1 MAFDVSA
8 LTDYVEQNE
17 TELITRSLF
26 LSKTSDLIR
35 AQGNVMTGVKNAET
49 INELSTDAIFQDG
62 SGCTR
67 VSSGTTSLTQ
77 RTVTVGKIAVVEDIC
92 VDDLE
97 KKYLSKKLAIGSGLQ
112 QIPFEKEYTDLKSGI
127 ISEELE
133 TAIWQGDTTSGNANL
148 KRFDGFIKLIDA
160 AGTAILANTSTYVT
174 GGQVTVAGGGITSN
188 NIRAIVSA
196 MWKSLPARV
205 TGKSDIRIFC
215 GWDFFNLFMDSY
227 TEKNL
232 FNFAPSGSE
241 VKAENG
247 EVVIPGT
254 VYKLT
259 AVHGLDGTNRVYAL
273 RTSNMWAGTD
283 LEDEWEKWTIMP
295 DQFKDYLRF
304 KARFKYG
311 VNVAYPDEISTF
323 KLVP

>member
-17 TELITRSLF
+17 SDLITRSLF

-35 AQGNVMTGVKNAET
+35 SQGNVMTGVKNAET
-49 INELSTDAIFQDG
+49 INELATDAIFQDG
-62 SGCTR
+62 SGCSRT
-67 VSSGTTSLTQ
+67 SSGTTSLTQ

-97 KKYLSKKLAIGSGLQ
+97 KKYLSKKLAKGSGLQ
-112 QIPFEKEYTDLKSGI
+112 DIPFEKEYTDLKTGTI
-127 ISEELE
+127 AEQLE
-133 TAIWQGDTTSGNANL
+133 TAIWQGDTASSNTNL
-148 KRFDGFIKLIDA
+148 KRFDGFIKLIDN
-160 AGTAILANTSTYVT
+160 AGSAVLANTAAFVV
-174 GGQVTVAGGGITSN
+174 GGQVTISGGGITASN
-188 NIRAIVSA
+188 VRAIVSA

-205 TGKSDIRIFC
+205 TGKGDIRVFC
-215 GWDFFNLFMDSY
+215 GWDIFNLYIDSY

-232 FNFAPSGSE
+232 FNFAPTGSE

-247 EVVIPGT
+247 EVTIPGT
-254 VYKLT
+254 TYKLT
-259 AVHGLDGTNRVYAL
+259 AVHGLDGTNRLYAL
-273 RTSNMWAGTD
+273 RMSNMYAGTD

-323 KLVP
+323 KLVA

>member
-8 LTDYVEQNE
+8 LTDYVEQNA
-17 TELITRSLF
+17 TALITRSLF
-26 LSKTSDLIR
+26 TSKTSDLIR
-35 AQGNVMTGVKNAET
+35 TQGNVMTGVKNAET
-49 INELSTDAIFQDG
+49 INELSTDAVFQDG

-67 VSSGTTSLTQ
+67 TSSGTTSLTQ

-97 KKYLSKKLAIGSGLQ
+97 KKYLSKTLAKGSQLQ
-112 QIPFEKEYTDLKSGI
+112 DIPFEKEYTDLKAGI
-127 ISEELE
+127 IAEELE
-133 TAIWQGDTTSGNANL
+133 TAIWQGDTASGNANL
-148 KRFDGFIKLIDA
+148 KRFDGFIKLIDN
-160 AGTAILANTSTYVT
+160 AGTAVLANTAALVT
-174 GGQVTVAGGGITSN
+174 GGQVTISGGGITGTN
-188 NIRAIVSA
+188 ARAIVSA

-215 GWDFFNLFMDSY
+215 GWDFFNLWIDSY

-232 FNFAPSGSE
+232 FNFAPTGTE

-247 EVVIPGT
+247 EAKIPGT
-254 VYKLT
+254 TYVLT
-259 AVHGLDGTNRVYAL
+259 AVHGLDGTNRLYAL
-273 RTSNMWAGTD
+273 RMSNMYAGTD
-283 LEDEWEKWTIMP
+283 LEDEWEKWSILP

-323 KLVP
+323 KLVA

>member
-8 LTDYVEQNE
+8 LADYVEQNE
-17 TELITRSLF
+17 EDLITRSLF
-26 LSKTSDLIR
+26 TAKTSDLIR
-35 AQGNVMTGVKNAET
+35 SQGNVMTGVKNAET
-49 INELSTDAIFQDG
+49 INELATDAIFQDG

-77 RTVTVGKIAVVEDIC
+77 RTVTVGKIAVVEDVC

-97 KKYLSKKLAIGSGLQ
+97 KKYLSKKLAKGSGLQ
-112 QIPFEKEYTDLKSGI
+112 QIPFEKEYTDLKVGI
-127 ISEELE
+127 IAEELE

-148 KRFDGFIKLIDA
+148 KRFDGFIKLIDE
-160 AGTAILANTSTYVT
+160 AGTAVLANTAAFVT
-174 GGQVTVAGGGITSN
+174 GGQVTISGGGITST

-205 TGKSDIRIFC
+205 TGKADIRIFC
-215 GWDFFNLFMDSY
+215 GWDFFNLFIDSY

-232 FNFAPSGSE
+232 FSFAPTGTE
-241 VKAENG
+241 IKAENG
-247 EVVIPGT
+247 EVKIPGT
-254 VYKLT
+254 IYTLT
-259 AVHGLDGTNRVYAL
+259 AVHGLDGTNRVYSL
-273 RTSNMWAGTD
+273 RMSNMYAGTD
-283 LEDEWEKWTIMP
+283 LEGEWENFSIMP

-304 KARFKYG
+304 KTRFKYG